1 MNQADKRLKTGIVG
15 CGGMTMAPRL
25 DSATVEELPLPRFD
39 FDRNTLYRNFVETVR
54 GEAAQIVTQEH
65 ALRVLMLMEAALRSS
80 RTGAVDYFEQ

>member
-1 MNQADKRLKTGIVG
+1 MDKRLKTGIVG

-80 RTGAVDYFEQ
+80 RTGAVVYFEQ